1 MENMIGFV
9 IHADF
14 VFLHPHNAVESSIAK
29 ELRTP
34 KYQKRIVEDKR
45 NKKDSQYTMKELAD
59 FLKTNGPTG
68 KIKK

>member
-1 MENMIGFV
+1 MKKKN
-9 IHADF
+9 
-14 VFLHPHNAVESSIAK
+14 PIAK

-59 FLKTNGPTG
+59 FLKTNGPIG
-68 KIKK
+68 KINK

>member
-1 MENMIGFV
+1 MGNMNGSV
-9 IHADF
+9 THADI
-14 VFLHPHNAVESSIAK
+14 VFGRPNMKKKNPIAK

-68 KIKK
+68 KINK

>member
-1 MENMIGFV
+1 MKKKN
-9 IHADF
+9 
-14 VFLHPHNAVESSIAK
+14 PIAK

-68 KIKK
+68 KIKKWLVKNI